1 MSLPAGRRGNFERE
15 TLLPFFDAGVH
26 EVRPVFNEPDRDTY
40 LKALRAVAP
49 A

>member
-26 EVRPVFNEPDRDTY
+26 EVRLVFNEPDKERL
-40 LKALRAVAP
+40 LKSLRAVAP